1 MDAELNL
8 STAPIRDPRYAPRRL
23 EVEARP
29 GGEYVLSNPTPFSTD
44 HLTTTSALA
53 HWAQASP
60 DRVWLAERSG
70 TAQSGAG
77 WRTLTFAEAWQ
88 RIAELAAG
96 LRGLGVV
103 GERPLLIL
111 SRNAIDHALI
121 AYAAMGQ
128 GMPAA
133 PVSPQYGL
141 PGANLARLTHAAQT
155 LNPAAVYTEDAA
167 LFAGGLSADILA
179 GLPVIA
185 AASPRPGDVALADL
199 YGKGSA
205 APTATPDQHAKY
217 LLTSGST
224 GLPKAVINTH
234 RGMSLN
240 AAQITA
246 CFDDPDP
253 PVMVHAAPWSH
264 SLGANAILHYSAH
277 RGGSLYIDAGQPTA
291 ARFGETVRNL
301 REVAPTYQN
310 MVPAAWML
318 FAEELE
324 KDEALA
330 RTFFSRVRLLQYGG
344 AALGQATAD
353 RIQAVAVRTVGEKIS
368 FGSGYG
374 ATETGPTACNVH
386 WPNTRMGMIGAPL
399 PGTSVRLVPQA
410 GKLEFRVKGPQVTPG
425 YLGQPEASAAAFDE
439 EGFYRVGDAARFV
452 DPADLRAGM
461 IYDGRLSENFKLASG
476 TFVMVGELR
485 IGAIGAIGDAVTDA
499 VVCGE
504 NDQAVGLLLYPN
516 PTMPP
521 DGIEAAVRA
530 GLCAF
535 NARARGA
542 GGRVARALVLP
553 DGPDAGAGEITDKGY
568 IAQSLART
576 LRAAAV
582 QRLLADPAPSDV
594 MVFE

>member
-1 MDAELNL
+1 MDAELNIA
-8 STAPIRDPRYAPRRL
+8 TAPFRDPRYAPRQL
-23 EVEARP
+23 TVEARP
-29 GGEYVLSNPTPFSTD
+29 GGEFVLSNPTPWSDRFQ
-44 HLTTTSALA
+44 TTTAPLA
-53 HWAQASP
+53 HWAEAAP

-70 TAQSGAG
+70 EG
-77 WRTLTFAEAWQ
+77 WRTVIFAEAWQ
-88 RIAELAAG
+88 RIAVLAGG
-96 LRGLGVV
+96 LRDLGVV
-103 GERPLLIL
+103 GDRPLLIL
-111 SRNAIDHALI
+111 ARNHIEHALI

-128 GMPAA
+128 GLPVA

-141 PGANLARLTHAAQT
+141 KGANLTRLAHACEA
-155 LNPAAVYTEDAA
+155 LKPAAVFTEDAA
-167 LFAGGLSADILA
+167 LFADGLSAEALS

-185 AASPRPGDVALADL
+185 AANARPGDVTLEDL
-199 YGKGSA
+199 YRG
-205 APTATPDQHAKY
+205 APTRPTARPEQHAKY

-234 RGMSLN
+234 RGMSTN

-253 PVMVHAAPWSH
+253 PVMVHSAPWSH

-291 ARFGETVRNL
+291 ARFGETLRNL

-318 FAEELE
+318 FAEALE
-324 KDEALA
+324 QDQDLA
-330 RTFFSRVRLLQYGG
+330 ERFFSRVRLLQYGG

-353 RIQAVAVRTVGEKIS
+353 RIQAVAVRTIGHRIS

-386 WPNTRMGMIGAPL
+386 WANARMGMIGLPL
-399 PGTSVRLVPQA
+399 PGTSVRLVPEA
-410 GKLEFRVKGPQVTPG
+410 GKLEFRVKGPQVTQG
-425 YLGQPEASAAAFDE
+425 YLNRPDASAAAFDE
-439 EGFYRVGDAARFV
+439 EGYYRVGDAAKFV
-452 DPADLRAGM
+452 DPSDPHAGM
-461 IYDGRLSENFKLASG
+461 IYDGRLSENFKLVSG

-485 IGAIGAIGDAVTDA
+485 IDAIGAIGDAVTDA

-504 NDQAVGLLLYPN
+504 NRDRIGLLLYPN
-516 PTMPP
+516 PGMER
-521 DGIEAAVRA
+521 DDIQVAVRR
-530 GLCAF
+530 GLEAF
-535 NARARGA
+535 NARARGS

-553 DGPDAGAGEITDKGY
+553 DPPSAGAGEITDKGY

-582 QRLLADPAPSDV
+582 ERLFADPVPSDV
-594 MVFE
+594 MEF